1 MSGGEEPYIRSL
13 SRMIVNPIVTG
24 STDRSTVVGVEDA
37 AASRSRDDLVYV
49 ARPQIATMLVVDDKD
64 QVTRLASRSLGEQA
78 CDEFAASTV
87 HLLTFL

>member
-1 MSGGEEPYIRSL
+1 
-13 SRMIVNPIVTG
+13 MIVYPIVAG
-24 STDRSTVVGVEDA
+24 STDRTTVVRVKDA
-37 AASRSRDDLVYV
+37 AASRSRDDLVDV
-49 ARPQIATMLVVDDKD
+49 ARPQIATMFVVDDED